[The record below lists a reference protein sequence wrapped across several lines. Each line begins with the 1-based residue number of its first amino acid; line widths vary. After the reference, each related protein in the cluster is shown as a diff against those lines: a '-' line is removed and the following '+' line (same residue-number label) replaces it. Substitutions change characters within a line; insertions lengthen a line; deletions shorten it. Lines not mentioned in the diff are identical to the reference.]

1 MEGGIPTLPETKRSE
16 HRVGSI
22 ADDPSPV
29 FTASTIGPDHRFV
42 SANTAYKRL
51 VGREDLI
58 GRPVAEVMPELCVQ
72 GFIGLLDHVFATGE
86 PYVGTAMP
94 IALEIEG
101 SGKSIR
107 HVTFAYRP
115 VRDHAGRVT
124 GIFCEGYDATAER
137 LAADQLAALRTEVI
151 HLSRVN
157 AMSMMATTI
166 AHELNQPLAAI
177 RNYADGGIRLLGTV
191 DDPDDAMAEAFQG
204 IDEAAERAGEIIS
217 NVRLL
222 VRRGETARSAFN
234 LNKATAE
241 CVRLVLAGAAP
252 GAAIHN
258 VTPDALIA
266 LADRVQVQQVLINLL
281 RNAVEASGGATVDV
295 SAVLDGSR
303 IVVSVCDRG
312 PGLSP
317 EAAADMFEWT
327 TSAKADGM
335 GLGLSICRTII
346 DSHGGS
352 IWLAHTGSSGSEF
365 CFSIPASMAAD
376 AANAHG

>member
-58 GRPVAEVMPELCVQ
+58 GRPVAEVMPEFCVQ

-94 IALEIEG
+94 IALDIEG
-101 SGKSIR
+101 NGRSIR
-107 HVTFAYRP
+107 HVTFANRP

-177 RNYADGGIRLLGTV
+177 RNYAGGGLRLL
-191 DDPDDAMAEAFQG
+191 DRRDADDAMAEAFQG
-204 IDEAAERAGEIIS
+204 IDEAAERASEIIS

-234 LNKATAE
+234 LNKAVAE
-241 CVRLVLAGAAP
+241 CIRLVLAGATP
-252 GAAIHN
+252 SAAIDN
-258 VTPDALIA
+258 AVPVALIA
-266 LADRVQVQQVLINLL
+266 LADRVQIQQVLINLL
-281 RNAVEASGGATVDV
+281 RNAVEASDGSAVVV
-295 SAVLDGSR
+295 SAVLDGSG
-303 IVVSVCDRG
+303 IIVSVSDKG
-312 PGLSP
+312 TGLSP
-317 EAAADMFEWT
+317 AAVADMFEWT
-327 TSAKADGM
+327 TSAKEHGM
-335 GLGLSICRTII
+335 GLGLSISRTII
-346 DSHGGS
+346 ESHGGS
-352 IWLAHTGSSGSEF
+352 IWLARTDASGSEF